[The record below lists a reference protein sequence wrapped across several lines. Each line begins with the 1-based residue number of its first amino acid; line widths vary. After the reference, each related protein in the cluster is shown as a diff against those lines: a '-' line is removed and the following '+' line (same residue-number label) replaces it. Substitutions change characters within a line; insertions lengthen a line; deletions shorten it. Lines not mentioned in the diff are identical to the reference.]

1 MQVLESTDKITPK
14 SVLRHRPIGDSKPP
28 RKRPILS
35 NASTPTKSTTVTPI
49 AQRAS
54 RANRP
59 GSMTGDHQHDI
70 PQWQRAAQPTQSAK
84 SAQFVQPDEQEFEPS
99 HDEDENRASATR
111 ILPTVPK
118 TPTLRSSPAAKPL
131 SATPRLKPLA
141 PKPNAK
147 QQKNQ
152 KQQAHPLL
160 YLGIGMLSMVVLWTI
175 LSGVIHWANVTL
187 DDLRYGRP
195 RTAQYDVVVGHSDS
209 AANTSHFI
217 VINLNRRIEV
227 IEFPGGDPSHAHIY
241 MGPQLYGPDD
251 DLTPAT
257 LSFVDVNGDHKL
269 DMIINVQQSH
279 IVFIN
284 DQGTF
289 RQPTASERHQIDLFL
304 QRWKP

>member
-35 NASTPTKSTTVTPI
+35 NASTPTKSATVTPI

-54 RANRP
+54 RTSRP

-70 PQWQRAAQPTQSAK
+70 PQWQRAAQPTQSA
-84 SAQFVQPDEQEFEPS
+84 QFVQPDEQSPVS
-99 HDEDENRASATR
+99 SQDEDESRASTTR
-111 ILPTVPK
+111 VLPTVPK
-118 TPTLRSSPAAKPL
+118 TPTLRSSPVAKP
-131 SATPRLKPLA
+131 SSTTSRSKTFS
-141 PKPNAK
+141 PKPMVK
-147 QQKNQ
+147 QQKLPKHQ

-160 YLGIGMLSMVVLWTI
+160 YLGIGMLSMVVLWTV

-195 RTAQYDVVVGHSDS
+195 RTAQYDVVVGHTDS
-209 AANTSHFI
+209 LANPSHFI

-257 LSFVDVNGDHKL
+257 LSFVDVLGNHKL

>member
-1 MQVLESTDKITPK
+1 MQVLESTDKITPR

-28 RKRPILS
+28 RKRPIIT
-35 NASTPTKSTTVTPI
+35 NVSTPVKSTNVTPV

-54 RANRP
+54 RASRSD
-59 GSMTGDHQHDI
+59 SMSADHSSV
-70 PQWQRAAQPTQSAK
+70 PQWQRATPVSQSHAQEPASSPEDDESSA
-84 SAQFVQPDEQEFEPS
+84 ST
-99 HDEDENRASATR
+99 TR

-118 TPTLRSSPAAKPL
+118 TPTLRSSPAAK
-131 SATPRLKPLA
+131 SFSTPPRSKPFA
-141 PKPNAK
+141 PKPTMK
-147 QQKNQ
+147 QQTQQKQQ

-160 YLGIGMLSMVVLWTI
+160 YLGIGMLSMIVLWTI

-195 RTAQYDVVVGHSDS
+195 RTAQYDVVVGHNDS
-209 AANTSHFI
+209 ATNQSHFI
-217 VINLNRRIEV
+217 VINLNRHIEV

-257 LSFVDVNGDHKL
+257 LSFVDVLGNHKL

-289 RQPTASERHQIDLFL
+289 RQPTTSERHQIDLFL

>member
-28 RKRPILS
+28 RKRPVIT
-35 NASTPTKSTTVTPI
+35 NVSTPTGAVRVTPI

-54 RANRP
+54 RPTRSS
-59 GSMTGDHQHDI
+59 SMTAEHQHTMSQ
-70 PQWQRAAQPTQSAK
+70 PRRAETL
-84 SAQFVQPDEQEFEPS
+84 DMQEKMTSSE
-99 HDEDENRASATR
+99 DDENSASTTR
-111 ILPTVPK
+111 VLPTVPK
-118 TPTLRSSPAAKPL
+118 TPVRRSQPAARPSSVTPRPKPL
-131 SATPRLKPLA
+131 VQKTKATH
-141 PKPNAK
+141 
-147 QQKNQ
+147 
-152 KQQAHPLL
+152 QAHPLL

-195 RTAQYDVVVGHSDS
+195 RTAQYDIVVGHNDS
-209 AANTSHFI
+209 AANPSHLI

-241 MGPQLYGPDD
+241 MGQQLYGPDD

-289 RQPTASERHQIDLFL
+289 RQPTTSERHQIDLFL